1 MKESF
6 FQVVS
11 ISRFVEALK
20 IFPRTATLE
29 REIAGAFGM
38 VLAEP
43 VTAAEDLPLM
53 HRSCMDGYAVRAA
66 DTFGA
71 SESNPTYL
79 DLAFA
84 VAIETPSDAA
94 LEPGTCARITTGGS
108 LPQGAD
114 AVVMVEQTLEMGGQ
128 GTPEAVGG
136 EAAGKLG
143 GTTIEIHKSL
153 SPWDNVMLRGED
165 VQAGETLLQPGT
177 RLDGARIGLLAA
189 LGYSRV
195 RVHAPVTVGI
205 LSTGDEVVA
214 VDQPVRPGLVR
225 DVNSHTLAAL
235 AQAAGARAVRLG
247 LVRDDLQALTA
258 ALEKGLEECDV
269 VLVSGGSSVGTRD
282 HSLEALE
289 RLPGGEILAHGV
301 AMSPGK
307 PTILARAEMDSGL
320 KAVLGLPGQV
330 ASAQVV
336 MQVLVLPFLAH
347 LQGQDHAF
355 DLGPLETV
363 PARLSRN
370 VASRQGRTD
379 FVRVALSK
387 DTGGGLTATPVL
399 GKSGLLKTLLQ
410 AQGLMEIPENRE
422 GFTAG
427 TEVMVR
433 RLI

>member
-1 MKESF
+1 MKETF

-11 ISRFVEALK
+11 IASFIQSLQT
-20 IFPRTATLE
+20 FSRTATQE
-29 REIAGAFGM
+29 REPATALGM
-38 VLAEP
+38 TLAEP
-43 VTAAEDLPLM
+43 ITAAEDLPLM
-53 HRSCMDGYAVRAA
+53 HRSCVDGYAVRAA

-71 SESNPTYL
+71 SESNPAYL

-84 VAIETPSDAA
+84 VPIETPSDVP
-94 LEPGTCARITTGGS
+94 LEPGHCARITTGGS

-114 AVVMVEQTLEMGGQ
+114 AVVMVEQTLDMGGVQ
-128 GTPEAVGG
+128 T
-136 EAAGKLG
+136 AGAMDDTTG
-143 GTTIEIHKSL
+143 QTIEIHKSL

-165 VQAGETLLQPGT
+165 VRSGEVVLPPGT

-189 LGYSRV
+189 LGFSRV

-205 LSTGDEVVA
+205 ISTGDEVVEVSA
-214 VDQPVRPGLVR
+214 AVRPGLVR

-235 AQAAGARAVRLG
+235 AEAAGARAVRLG
-247 LVRDDLQALTA
+247 LVRDDLQALTT
-258 ALEKGLEECDV
+258 ALERGLMDCDV
-269 VLVSGGSSVGTRD
+269 VLISGGSSVGTRD

-289 RLPGGEILAHGV
+289 RVCGGEVLAHGI

-307 PTILARAEMDSGL
+307 PTILARTQLGG

-336 MQVLVLPFLAH
+336 MQILVMPFLTYLA
-347 LQGQDHAF
+347 GDDTAF
-355 DLGPLETV
+355 DVEPFGRV

-379 FVRVALSK
+379 FIRVALSRHPE
-387 DTGGGLTATPVL
+387 DGLLATPVL

-427 TEVMVR
+427 AEIMVR
-433 RLI
+433 PLV

>member
-20 IFPRTATLE
+20 TFPRTATLE
-29 REIAGAFGM
+29 RETAEAFGM

-43 VTAAEDLPLM
+43 VVAAEDLPLM
-53 HRSCMDGYAVRAA
+53 HRSCVDGYAVRAA
-66 DTFGA
+66 DTFGV

-79 DLAFA
+79 DLAFS
-84 VAIETPSDAA
+84 VAIETPTDAA
-94 LEPGTCARITTGGS
+94 LEPGTCARITTGGC

-128 GTPEAVGG
+128 GTSDSVG
-136 EAAGKLG
+136 ELG
-143 GTTIEIHKSL
+143 GATIEVHKSL

-195 RVHAPVTVGI
+195 RVYAPVTVGI

-235 AQAAGARAVRLG
+235 AQAVGARAVRLG
-247 LVRDDLQALTA
+247 LVRDDLQTLTA
-258 ALEKGLEECDV
+258 ALEKGLTECDV

-307 PTILARAEMDSGL
+307 PTILARTETDSGL

-347 LQGQDHAF
+347 LQGLDQAF

-379 FVRVALSK
+379 FVRVALNR
-387 DTGGGLTATPVL
+387 DADGGLTATPVL

-433 RLI
+433 PLV

>member
-1 MKESF
+1 MKETF

-11 ISRFVEALK
+11 VASFIQSLQTFSRTG
-20 IFPRTATLE
+20 IQE
-29 REIAGAFGM
+29 REPATALGM
-38 VLAEP
+38 TLAEP
-43 VTAAEDLPLM
+43 FTATEDLPLM
-53 HRSCMDGYAVRAA
+53 HRSSVDGYAVRAA

-71 SESNPTYL
+71 SESNPAYL

-84 VAIETPSDAA
+84 VPIETPSDNS
-94 LEPGTCARITTGGS
+94 LEPGHCARITTGGS

-114 AVVMVEQTLEMGGQ
+114 AVVMVEQTLEMGGVQ
-128 GTPEAVGG
+128 
-136 EAAGKLG
+136 AAGAMDHTTG
-143 GTTIEIHKSL
+143 QTIEIHKSL

-165 VQAGETLLQPGT
+165 VQAGEVVLQSGT

-189 LGYSRV
+189 LGCSQV

-205 LSTGDEVVA
+205 LSTGDEVVDVSA
-214 VDQPVRPGLVR
+214 AVRPGLVR

-235 AQAAGARAVRLG
+235 AEAAGARAVRLG

-258 ALEKGLEECDV
+258 ALERGITDCDV
-269 VLVSGGSSVGTRD
+269 VLISGGSSVGTRD

-289 RLPGGEILAHGV
+289 RVCGGEVLAHGI

-307 PTILARAEMDSGL
+307 PTILARTQLGG
-320 KAVLGLPGQV
+320 KAVIGLPGQV

-336 MQVLVLPFLAH
+336 MQVLIMPFLAY
-347 LQGQDHAF
+347 LAGDDTAF
-355 DLGPLETV
+355 DVGPFGRV

-379 FVRVALSK
+379 FIRVALSRHPE
-387 DTGGGLTATPVL
+387 DGLLATPVL

-427 TEVMVR
+427 TEIMVR
-433 RLI
+433 PLI

>member
-20 IFPRTATLE
+20 TFPRTATLE
-29 REIAGAFGM
+29 REIAEAFGM

-43 VTAAEDLPLM
+43 VVAAEDLPLM
-53 HRSCMDGYAVRAA
+53 HRSCVDGYAVRAA

-79 DLAFA
+79 DLALT
-84 VAIETPSDAA
+84 VAIETPSDVV
-94 LEPGTCARITTGGS
+94 LEPGTCARITTGGC

-128 GTPEAVGG
+128 GTSVSVGG
-136 EAAGKLG
+136 LG
-143 GTTIEIHKSL
+143 GATIEVHKTL

-235 AQAAGARAVRLG
+235 TQAAGARAVRLG
-247 LVRDDLQALTA
+247 LVRDDLQALAA
-258 ALEKGLEECDV
+258 ALEKGLKECDV

-307 PTILARAEMDSGL
+307 PTILARTETDSGF

-347 LQGQDHAF
+347 LQGLDHAF

-379 FVRVALSK
+379 FVRVALSRVA
-387 DTGGGLTATPVL
+387 DGGLTATPVL

-427 TEVMVR
+427 TEVLVR
-433 RLI
+433 PLV

>member
-11 ISRFVEALK
+11 IGRFVEALK
-20 IFPRTATLE
+20 TFPSTATLE
-29 REIAGAFGM
+29 RETAEAFGM

-43 VTAAEDLPLM
+43 LVAAEDLPLL
-53 HRSCMDGYAVRAA
+53 HRSCVDGYAVRAA

-79 DLAFA
+79 ELAFA
-84 VAIETPSDAA
+84 VDIETPSDAA
-94 LEPGTCARITTGGS
+94 LEPGTCARITTGGC

-128 GTPEAVGG
+128 GVPGALDGSSLRG
-136 EAAGKLG
+136 LG
-143 GTTIEIHKSL
+143 DATIEIHKSL

-165 VQAGETLLQPGT
+165 VQAGETVLQPGT

-247 LVRDDLQALTA
+247 LVRDDLHALTA
-258 ALEKGLEECDV
+258 ALEKGLTECDV

-307 PTILARAEMDSGL
+307 PTILARAETDSGF

-347 LQGQDHAF
+347 LQGLDHAF

-379 FVRVALSK
+379 FVRVALSR
-387 DTGGGLTATPVL
+387 DAEGGLTATPVL

-422 GFTAG
+422 GFIAG

-433 RLI
+433 PLV